1 MIKASA
7 EILTFPDLT
16 RSLREDDRP
25 GGHQSEPAPRSG
37 KRDGALAAAPGD
49 SNGDTRER
57 LLRHLIRLHG
67 LVG

>member
-7 EILTFPDLT
+7 DTLTFPDLT
-16 RSLREDDRP
+16 RPLREDDRP
-25 GGHQSEPAPRSG
+25 GGHQSRPAPRSG
-37 KRDGALAAAPGD
+37 KWDGASATAPGD
-49 SNGDTRER
+49 SNEDTRER

>member
-1 MIKASA
+1 MIEASA
-7 EILTFPDLT
+7 DILTFPGPA
-16 RSLREDDRP
+16 RPLREDDRP
-25 GGHQSEPAPRSG
+25 GGRQSEPAPRSG
-37 KRDGALAAAPGD
+37 ERDGASAAAPGD